1 MRRFM
6 SILAAAVLV
15 LALGTSAYAET
26 MTGGDWYCRFTAD
39 EKMDSNFNMSATGM
53 ADVLSG
59 LQPGDT
65 AIFYMQLQNLHPQA
79 TDWYMENEVLQS
91 LEASQTVAEGGAY
104 TYDLRYVGPDGV
116 EDVLYSSDS
125 VGGEGKTLAD
135 REGLHEATSALED
148 FFYLDTLGNGQSGNI
163 TLKVALEGETQ
174 GNAYQDTLA
183 RLQMNFAV
191 ELSRSTPTTGSGS
204 TPSGGGSS
212 SSSSYRP
219 VRTGD
224 ESNLLLWSGVML
236 VCGLGVLAVAIYTL
250 RRNRR
255 RDREDDRD
263 E

>member
-1 MRRFM
+1 MRKIS
-6 SILAAAVLV
+6 SIAMALVLLLAAGLPC
-15 LALGTSAYAET
+15 AYAET
-26 MTGGDWYCRFTAD
+26 MEGGDWYCRFTPD
-39 EKMDSNFNMSATGM
+39 EAMDSNFNMSATGM

-59 LQPGDT
+59 LQPGDS
-65 AIFYMQLQNLHPQA
+65 AVFHMQLENLHEQS
-79 TDWYMENEVLQS
+79 TDWYMTNEVLQS

-135 REGLHEATSALED
+135 REGLNEATSALED
-148 FFYLDTLGNGQSGNI
+148 FFYLDTLKHGESGNI
-163 TLKVALEGETQ
+163 TLIVALEGETQ

-191 ELSRSTPTTGSGS
+191 ELSRVEPDTPDATPTNPGPWT
-204 TPSGGGSS
+204 
-212 SSSSYRP
+212 P

-236 VCGLGVLAVAIYTL
+236 VCGLGALGLAVYSL
-250 RRNRR
+250 RRNRKH
-255 RDREDDRD
+255 REDNRN